1 MNQNNPDV
9 WVIVELSGTKVETRY
24 HRVLAGWYGGF
35 AGSDSW
41 RIGSGITRIVDK
53 DTYWEIHNTSGSIY
67 NCHKQVERF
76 SGYTQNVYRSY
87 CDENTE
93 KLAMNHVALES
104 ILEQYQS

>member
-1 MNQNNPDV
+1 MSQYNPDV
-9 WVIVELSGTKVETRY
+9 WVIVELSGSKVESLY

-41 RIGSGITRIVDK
+41 KMSSGITRIVDK
-53 DTYWEIHNTSGSIY
+53 DTHWEIHNTSGSIY
-67 NCHKQVERF
+67 NCYKTVERF

-93 KLAMNHVALES
+93 EVSINHVTLES
-104 ILEQYQS
+104 ILGKY